1 MPIPNGTQNFLEIR
15 YKAKYQAMPPF
26 LKGGETFMHVLGC
39 NTSLL
44 ELLIV

>member
-26 LKGGETFMHVLGC
+26 LKGGETFMERGGGEW
-39 NTSLL
+39 L
-44 ELLIV
+44 EAVEV